1 MRQYGVP
8 YMGSKNGIAEK
19 VIASFPKAGH
29 FYDVFAGGCAIT
41 HATLLLGGFRH
52 YHANDLDWAVL
63 LLFLAAVRGEY
74 RDEQRWI
81 SREDFER
88 LKGSDPYVRL
98 CWSFGNRARNYLY
111 SREIEPW
118 KRALHHARVLGDCS
132 LFRQMGIGTDGS
144 RADIITR
151 GDEYRRLYIRWWLS
165 QQKYTRDELD
175 RLIERCEGD
184 IKVQEE
190 ELRRY
195 LLGALKASGLTQRE
209 VGRRL
214 GTQMEGHYFGR
225 SQWSFPT
232 EEHYRRMQAFMPL
245 LDKDYNEVVG
255 LHELRQS
262 LQSLESQQRLQ
273 RLQSLQSLQRLQRL
287 QRLDSLQRLQGLE
300 TTFKDYRR
308 LEIEPDSVIYCDPPY
323 KGTAGYGD
331 KGTETAAF
339 DHGDFYRW
347 CLGQEGLV
355 IISEY
360 GMPKA
365 DFACV
370 GAVRKASLL
379 SGKGSSTAVER
390 LFVPR
395 AQLGRYAEAL
405 RRTRVT
411 TLWPTLW

>member
-41 HATLLLGGFRH
+41 HATLLLGGYRH
-52 YHANDLDWAVL
+52 YHANDLDGAGL
-63 LLFLAAVRGEY
+63 RLFLAAVRGEY

-88 LKGSDPYVRL
+88 LKESDPYVRL

-255 LHELRQS
+255 LHELRQG
-262 LQSLESQQRLQ
+262 
-273 RLQSLQSLQRLQRL
+273 LQSLQS
-287 QRLDSLQRLQGLE
+287 LE

>member
-52 YHANDLDWAVL
+52 YHANDLDGAGL
-63 LLFLAAVRGEY
+63 RLFLAAVRGEY

-88 LKGSDPYVRL
+88 LKESDPYVRL

-255 LHELRQS
+255 LHELWQRLQGLQS

-273 RLQSLQSLQRLQRL
+273 RLQSLQSLQ
-287 QRLDSLQRLQGLE
+287 SLE

>member
-1 MRQYGVP
+1 MSDGMRQYGVP

-52 YHANDLDWAVL
+52 YHANDLDGAGL
-63 LLFLAAVRGEY
+63 RLFLAAVRGEY

-88 LKGSDPYVRL
+88 LKESDPYVRL

-255 LHELRQS
+255 LHELRQG
-262 LQSLESQQRLQ
+262 
-273 RLQSLQSLQRLQRL
+273 LQSLQS
-287 QRLDSLQRLQGLE
+287 LE

>member
-52 YHANDLDWAVL
+52 YHANDLDGAGL
-63 LLFLAAVRGEY
+63 RLFLAAVRGEY

-88 LKGSDPYVRL
+88 LKESDPYVRL

-255 LHELRQS
+255 LHELWQG
-262 LQSLESQQRLQ
+262 
-273 RLQSLQSLQRLQRL
+273 LQSLQS
-287 QRLDSLQRLQGLE
+287 LE

-379 SGKGSSTAVER
+379 SGKGSATAVER

>member
-52 YHANDLDWAVL
+52 YHANDLDGAGL
-63 LLFLAAVRGEY
+63 RLFLAAVRGEY

-88 LKGSDPYVRL
+88 LKESDPYVRL

-255 LHELRQS
+255 LHELRQGLQS
-262 LQSLESQQRLQ
+262 LQSLESQ
-273 RLQSLQSLQRLQRL
+273 QRLQRL

-379 SGKGSSTAVER
+379 SDKGSSTAVER

>member
-1 MRQYGVP
+1 MSDGMRQYGVP

-52 YHANDLDWAVL
+52 YHANDLDGAGL
-63 LLFLAAVRGEY
+63 RLFLAAVRGEY

-88 LKGSDPYVRL
+88 LKESDPYVRL

-255 LHELRQS
+255 LHELWQRLQGLQS

-273 RLQSLQSLQRLQRL
+273 RLQSLQSLQ
-287 QRLDSLQRLQGLE
+287 SLE

>member
-52 YHANDLDWAVL
+52 YHANDLDGAGL
-63 LLFLAAVRGEY
+63 RLFLAAVRGEY

-88 LKGSDPYVRL
+88 LKESDPYVRL

-255 LHELRQS
+255 LHELRQG
-262 LQSLESQQRLQ
+262 
-273 RLQSLQSLQRLQRL
+273 LQSLQS
-287 QRLDSLQRLQGLE
+287 LE

-365 DFACV
+365 DFVCV

-379 SGKGSSTAVER
+379 SGKGNATAVER

>member
-52 YHANDLDWAVL
+52 YHANDLDGAGL
-63 LLFLAAVRGEY
+63 RLFLAAVRGEY

-88 LKGSDPYVRL
+88 LKESNPYVRL

-118 KRALHHARVLGDCS
+118 KRALHHAGVLGDCS

-144 RADIITR
+144 RADIITH

-175 RLIERCEGD
+175 RLIERCGGD
-184 IKVQEE
+184 IKVQEQ

-255 LHELRQS
+255 LHELRQG
-262 LQSLESQQRLQ
+262 
-273 RLQSLQSLQRLQRL
+273 LQSLQS
-287 QRLDSLQRLQGLE
+287 LE

>member
-52 YHANDLDWAVL
+52 YHANDLDGAGL
-63 LLFLAAVRGEY
+63 RLFLAAVRGEY

-88 LKGSDPYVRL
+88 LKESDPYVRL

-255 LHELRQS
+255 LHELRQG
-262 LQSLESQQRLQ
+262 
-273 RLQSLQSLQRLQRL
+273 LQSLQS
-287 QRLDSLQRLQGLE
+287 LE

>member
-1 MRQYGVP
+1 MSDGMRQYGVP

-52 YHANDLDWAVL
+52 YHANDLDGAGL
-63 LLFLAAVRGEY
+63 RLFLAAVRGEY

-88 LKGSDPYVRL
+88 LKESNPYVRL

-255 LHELRQS
+255 LHELWQRLQGLQS

-273 RLQSLQSLQRLQRL
+273 RLQSLQSLQ
-287 QRLDSLQRLQGLE
+287 SLE